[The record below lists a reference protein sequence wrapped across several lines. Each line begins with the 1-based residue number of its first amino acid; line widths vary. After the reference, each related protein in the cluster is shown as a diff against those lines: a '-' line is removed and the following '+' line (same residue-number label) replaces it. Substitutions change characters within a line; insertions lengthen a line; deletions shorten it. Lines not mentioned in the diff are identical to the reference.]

1 MTETSQARTQEL
13 TALALSFGA
22 DLTGVADLYPLRPI
36 YTVPAEL
43 LWPYR
48 FGVSVAV
55 RLSDGVING
64 ISRRDPTALYAWHY
78 ATANALLD
86 QITFRLCGY
95 IQSQGFTALPIHAS
109 QQLGTKRWHGALS
122 HKAVARGAGL
132 GWIGQNLLLVTPGHG
147 PRVRL
152 ATVLT
157 DMPLT
162 AGSPTARQCGKC
174 RECLDAC
181 PAGALKGF
189 TAPDFP
195 ESREQALDTA
205 ACASRLD
212 FFERDVLVGKPVCG
226 MCVQACPFG
235 RPRPGGRQPDAPQI
249 IIR

>member
-1 MTETSQARTQEL
+1 MTDTSQARTQDL
-13 TALALSFGA
+13 TALALSIGV
-22 DLTGVADLYPLRPI
+22 DLIGVADLRPLRPT
-36 YTVPAEL
+36 YTTPAEL
-43 LWPYR
+43 LAPFR

-55 RLSDGVING
+55 RLSDAVING
-64 ISRRDPTALYAWHY
+64 ISKRDPTAVYAWHY

-95 IQSQGFTALPIHAS
+95 IQAQGFSALPIHAS

-122 HKAVARGAGL
+122 HKAVARGGGL
-132 GWIGQNLLLVTPGHG
+132 GWIGSNLLLVTPAHG

-157 DMPLT
+157 DMPLM
-162 AGSPTARQCGKC
+162 AGSPPARQCGKC
-174 RECLDAC
+174 RACLDAC

-189 TAPDFP
+189 DGPDFP

-212 FFERDVLVGKPVCG
+212 YFEHDSMVGKPVCG
-226 MCVQACPFG
+226 MCVQACPYG
-235 RPRPGGRQPDAPQI
+235 MPRPRVVT
-249 IIR
+249 